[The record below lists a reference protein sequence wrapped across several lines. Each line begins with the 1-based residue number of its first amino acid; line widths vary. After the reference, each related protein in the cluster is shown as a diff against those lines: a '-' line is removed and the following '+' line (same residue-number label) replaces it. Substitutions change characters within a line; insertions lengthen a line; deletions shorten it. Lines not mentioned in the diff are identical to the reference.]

1 MEHQLLS
8 TLGIVFT
15 LGMIAQWF
23 AWKFRFP
30 VIVLFTAFGILA
42 GPVFGIIDPKSAF
55 GPMLHPMVE
64 LAVAMILFEGGLLLK
79 FHEFEKTAK
88 GMVRLF
94 SLAVLL
100 NWGIGSAVGYYIGG
114 LSLST
119 AMLIA
124 GILIVTGP
132 TVIIP
137 ALREAKLKPS
147 TASYLKWEGIINDPF
162 GAIFAVLIY
171 EFIIFSG
178 AGSGVEFIVISLS
191 KIILVSIVLSFA
203 TRFVILWLSK
213 HALVPEFL
221 KVPFVMSWIFIL
233 FIASEHLQ
241 KGAGLL
247 TITLFGLLLGNSKY
261 SSLRDVKRFGE
272 NISVFT
278 VAIIFIMLSASLELS
293 VWLELDWRHFT
304 FIGLMSFVV
313 RPVAILLSTFK
324 SGMRF
329 KERILIGLYGP
340 RGIVAA
346 SVAGAVGTG
355 LYEIG
360 YKEGRFVLP
369 IIFSVI
375 LLTVI
380 VHSFWLNWLAIKLD
394 LKSHGEDGVLILGAS
409 PWSIQ
414 LAEKL
419 KQLQVPVLVSDT
431 SWYKLAPARMA
442 GLEVHFGALMDDLEY
457 GEPDTSEIN
466 YLIAATEDDYYNSL
480 VCHKL
485 RHTFGT
491 DHVYQIPIHEDEFSQ
506 QHSLT
511 RKDYCALDDS
521 TEALY
526 ENMMKKYHNG
536 WNFHSTELKEAYTI
550 EQFKSDNPPENTVP
564 FCILR
569 ANGRVEVVGK
579 KKGIPAK
586 VGDTLIY
593 YSDLT

>member
-15 LGMIAQWF
+15 LGMLAQWF

-42 GPVFGIIDPKSAF
+42 GPVFELVDPKAAF
-55 GPMLHPMVE
+55 GQMLHPMVE

-88 GMVRLF
+88 GMIRLF

-100 NWGIGSAVGYYIGG
+100 NWGIGTAIGFYIGG
-114 LSLST
+114 LELST
-119 AMLIA
+119 AALIA

-137 ALREAKLKPS
+137 ALREAKLKSS

-171 EFIIFSG
+171 EFILFSG
-178 AGSGVEFIVISLS
+178 AGSGVEFIIISIS
-191 KIILVSIVLSFA
+191 KIILISLALSFA
-203 TRFVILWLSK
+203 TKHIILWLSK

-278 VAIIFIMLSASLELS
+278 VAIIFILLSASLELS
-293 VWLELDWRHFT
+293 VWLELNWRHYV
-304 FIGLMSFVV
+304 FIGMMAFIV
-313 RPVAILLSTFK
+313 RPIAIMLSTFN
-324 SGMRF
+324 SGMKF
-329 KERILIGLYGP
+329 KERILIGMYGP

-355 LYEIG
+355 LYETG
-360 YKEGRFVLP
+360 FQEGRFVLP

-375 LLTVI
+375 LLTVV
-380 VHSFWLNWLAIKLD
+380 VHSFWLNWLAVKLD
-394 LKSHGEDGVLILGAS
+394 LKNHGENGVLILGAS

-419 KQLQVPVLVSDT
+419 QLLEVPVMVSDT
-431 SWYKLAPARMA
+431 SWYKLAPARMS
-442 GLEVHFGALMDDLEY
+442 GLEVHFGGLMHDLEY
-457 GEPDTSEIN
+457 GEPDINAIN
-466 YLIAATEDDYYNSL
+466 YLIATTEDDHYNSL
-480 VCHKL
+480 VCHTL
-485 RHTFGT
+485 RHTFGS
-491 DHVYQIPIHEDEFSQ
+491 DHVYQIPIHEDEFNQ
-506 QHSLT
+506 QHGLT
-511 RKDYCALDDS
+511 KKDYCALNDS
-521 TEALY
+521 REALF

-536 WNFHSTELKEAYTI
+536 WTFHSTELTDSYSLED
-550 EQFKSDNPPENTVP
+550 FRNSNPPENTVP
-564 FCILR
+564 FCIVR
-569 ANGRVEVVGK
+569 ASGRVEVMGRK
-579 KKGIPAK
+579 KSFPPKI
-586 VGDTLIY
+586 GDTLIY
-593 YSDLT
+593 YSDLA